1 MADPKRRDRPKGSEL
16 RASLK
21 PKKPV
26 SALPDRFTEQDM
38 QNIRARQKLLEQG
51 YSDEDISKKEYKDRL
66 TDRDREFLKYKL
78 TPPAIIGSEA
88 ADVAG
93 STDPYLSRNEFKEGF
108 YDQPKPPVSYET
120 LKGTAAKPI
129 PNITDTESFADGGSV
144 RGQKNIQVKKKQ
156 FRGVF

>member
-1 MADPKRRDRPKGSEL
+1 MAEPKKEK
-16 RASLK
+16 K
-21 PKKPV
+21 PKKPIRTP
-26 SALPDRFTEQDM
+26 ALPDRFTEQDM
-38 QNIRARQKLLEQG
+38 RNIRARELTPKEMEKTSGARARIKLLEQG
-51 YSDEDISKKEYKDRL
+51 YSDEDISKKDM
-66 TDRDREFLKYKL
+66 
-78 TPPAIIGSEA
+78 
-88 ADVAG
+88 AG

-144 RGQKNIQVKKKQ
+144 RGQKAIQVKKKQ

>member
-1 MADPKRRDRPKGSEL
+1 MAEPKRRDKPKGAEL

-21 PKKPV
+21 TKKPV
-26 SALPDRFTEQDM
+26 RTPALEELPPRAPGALAGSA
-38 QNIRARQKLLEQG
+38 AG
-51 YSDEDISKKEYKDRL
+51 
-66 TDRDREFLKYKL
+66 
-78 TPPAIIGSEA
+78 AVA

-144 RGQKNIQVKKKQ
+144 RGQKAIQVKKKQ
-156 FRGVF
+156 FKGIF

>member
-16 RASLK
+16 RESLK
-21 PKKPV
+21 SNPEQSYRRARRAKQ
-26 SALPDRFTEQDM
+26 LPDRFTEQDLRVITAAAPGM
-38 QNIRARQKLLEQG
+38 G
-51 YSDEDISKKEYKDRL
+51 
-66 TDRDREFLKYKL
+66 
-78 TPPAIIGSEA
+78 AIGAEA

-93 STDPYLSRNEFKEGF
+93 SIDPYLSRNEFKEGF

>member
-1 MADPKRRDRPKGSEL
+1 MAEPKRRDKPKGSEL

-26 SALPDRFTEQDM
+26 PALPDRFTEQDM
-38 QNIRARQKLLEQG
+38 RNIKARQIPSLKESAQG
-51 YSDEDISKKEYKDRL
+51 VL
-66 TDRDREFLKYKL
+66 G
-78 TPPAIIGSEA
+78 AAVAAEA
-88 ADVAG
+88 
-93 STDPYLSRNEFKEGF
+93 TDPYLSRNEFKEVF

>member
-26 SALPDRFTEQDM
+26 RTPALEEFGRELTPKEM
-38 QNIRARQKLLEQG
+38 EKISGARARINALMESAPGAL
-51 YSDEDISKKEYKDRL
+51 
-66 TDRDREFLKYKL
+66 
-78 TPPAIIGSEA
+78 AGSAAGAVA
-88 ADVAG
+88 ADMVG

-156 FRGVF
+156 FRGIF